1 MRLKLFYITS
11 AALIMPAPSA
21 YAHWGHVGELA
32 GHGHVVGIA
41 ALAGAA
47 ALAAALAAAR
57 GKRAEKNDEESE
69 EMDAE
74 GETA

>member
-1 MRLKLFYITS
+1 MRLKIFYTTS
-11 AALIMPAPSA
+11 VAFIMPATSA
-21 YAHWGHVGELA
+21 HAHWGHVGELA
-32 GHGHVVGIA
+32 GHGHIVGIA

-57 GKRAEKNDEESE
+57 GKRAEENEEE
-69 EMDAE
+69 AEDIEAE